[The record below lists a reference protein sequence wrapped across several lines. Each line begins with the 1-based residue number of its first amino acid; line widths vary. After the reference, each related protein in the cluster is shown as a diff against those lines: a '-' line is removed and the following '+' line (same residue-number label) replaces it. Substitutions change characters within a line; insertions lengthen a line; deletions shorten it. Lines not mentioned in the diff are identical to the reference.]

1 MKTMNHDAVLV
12 QIQNVKMF
20 YNFSGDQY
28 EDLGMDNI
36 SSYQE
41 LGVKENP
48 NVYEQID
55 RVHTADKHYENM
67 LT

>member
-12 QIQNVKMF
+12 HIQNFKMF
-20 YNFSGDQY
+20 YNFSRDQY

-41 LGVKENP
+41 LGVKEIP
-48 NVYEQID
+48 NVYEQIG